1 MRNTITH
8 TQRKQIAR
16 DLLNDKD
23 FCQQVL
29 LNAIANINI
38 DLGRSSNTTA
48 KGDAV
53 NIINNL
59 NTLGDSL
66 DNTDDAWD
74 LGSSMRNR

>member
-38 DLGRSSNTTA
+38 DLGRSSNRTA
-48 KGDAV
+48 KGDAI